1 MEIKNII
8 FDFDGVI
15 LNSHRVKT
23 SAFEDIFKKYG
34 NSIAKKAKE
43 YHLKHTGKSR
53 YLKFH
58 FIVRKILKQ
67 KTSTDVINKLNNEFS
82 KYCDA
87 KILKLKV
94 SKYLL
99 KYLKKNYRDKNFFI
113 STGTPQ
119 KNILKLIKKIKNE
132 KFFKSIHGS
141 PSNKVDHINKI
152 LSKYKNRSKTIFIG
166 DSIIDYNAA
175 QKCGIIFLL
184 KLNSESKIQ
193 VSKKS
198 IKIKEF

>member
-58 FIVRKILKQ
+58 FI
-67 KTSTDVINKLNNEFS
+67 
-82 KYCDA
+82 
-87 KILKLKV
+87 
-94 SKYLL
+94 
-99 KYLKKNYRDKNFFI
+99 
-113 STGTPQ
+113 
-119 KNILKLIKKIKNE
+119 
-132 KFFKSIHGS
+132 
-141 PSNKVDHINKI
+141 
-152 LSKYKNRSKTIFIG
+152 
-166 DSIIDYNAA
+166 
-175 QKCGIIFLL
+175 
-184 KLNSESKIQ
+184 
-193 VSKKS
+193 
-198 IKIKEF
+198 